1 MEPDKDQLQIEL
13 RYAQRFCQRSVRFYR
28 RIQTTFTFISMLAG
42 SSSIAAIAAQ
52 MPIAATWLLGAF
64 SVFGILNF
72 AIRPAEKIAAFQA
85 DNRKYAALITKS
97 DQLDAPAIQHLLHE
111 ARQSDAEEIEP
122 LRAVAFNDVMME
134 IDEPEALIPLT
145 PMQKLIG
152 ALA

>member
-1 MEPDKDQLQIEL
+1 MESDKDRLQIEL

-28 RIQTTFTFISMLAG
+28 RIQATLTFISMLAG

-52 MPIAATWLLGAF
+52 MPLAATWLLAAF
-64 SVFGILNF
+64 SIFGILNF
-72 AIRPAEKIAAFQA
+72 TLRPAEKIAALQA
-85 DNRKYAALITKS
+85 DLRKYAALITKS
-97 DQLDAPAIQHLLHE
+97 DDLDALTIQRLLHE

-122 LRAVAFNDVMME
+122 LRAVAFNDVMLE
-134 IDEPEALIPLT
+134 IDEPEALIKLT